1 MTDVYQIFGGP
12 GSPYSHKLR
21 SVFRYRRIPHTWKV
35 PQGGFS
41 GGGALGS
48 DRGSDQGNDQR
59 DAGTNDLAKAG
70 KGVVPVVKYP
80 GGEYKA
86 DSTPIIFELERLHEG
101 RSVIPP
107 NRGLA
112 FLCHL
117 IEDMADEFLP
127 IPMFHFR
134 WTDDQVWCSRRQM
147 FGWMGAISDD
157 DLGERAQAFLDRQFG
172 QLKRVSDASQRESMQ
187 RAYDRFLVVMEEQ
200 LRHELF
206 LFGTRPSLADF
217 GIYGQLTQYAVDPG
231 VCNQMKA
238 SAVRTYQWTHL
249 VDDLSGIEGDWFAPE
264 EVLTDHFAAFLR
276 YTAEFYLPMA
286 ERLVAGAG
294 TDHLKGAANGV
305 HYRVKTFLSLKQ
317 ELAALDSAERECVEP
332 ILKDT
337 GCWEALQFKGDEE
350 QKVVPIEPL

>member
-1 MTDVYQIFGGP
+1 VTDVYQIFAGP

-21 SVFRYRRIPHTWKV
+21 SVFRYRRIPHTWLV

-41 GGGALGS
+41 GGGSLGDDRDS
-48 DRGSDQGNDQR
+48 DSGG
-59 DAGTNDLAKAG
+59 AGKGHLARAG
-70 KGVVPVVKYP
+70 KGVVPVVMYP
-80 GGEYKA
+80 DDEYKA
-86 DSTPIIFELERLHEG
+86 DSTPIIYELERLHEG

-134 WTDDQVWCSRRQM
+134 WTTDQVWCSRRQM
-147 FGWMGAISDD
+147 FGWMGAIFDE
-157 DLGERAQAFLDRQFG
+157 DLDGRAQSFLDRQSG
-172 QLKRVSDASQRESMQ
+172 QLKRASAAPERMQ

-200 LRHELF
+200 LRHGLF

-217 GIYGQLTQYAVDPG
+217 GIYGQLTQYAVDPT
-231 VCNQMKA
+231 VCNQMKKA
-238 SAVRTYQWTHL
+238 AVRTYQWTHL
-249 VDDLSGIEGDWFAPE
+249 VDDLSGIEGDWFAPDQ
-264 EVLTDHFAAFLR
+264 VLTDHFAAFLR

-294 TDHLKGAANGV
+294 TDGLEGAANGV

-317 ELAALDSAERECVEP
+317 ELAALGSDDRELVEP
-332 ILKDT
+332 VLKDT
-337 GCWEALQFKGDEE
+337 GCWDGLQFNGDEQ
-350 QKVVPIEPL
+350 QKVVPVEPL

>member
-1 MTDVYQIFGGP
+1 VRGKSTLSDVYQIFGGP

-21 SVFRYRRIPHTWKV
+21 SVFRYRRIPHTWVV

-41 GGGALGS
+41 GGGSLGS
-48 DRGSDQGNDQR
+48 DHDDVGKS
-59 DAGTNDLAKAG
+59 DLAEAG

-80 GGEYKA
+80 SGEYKA
-86 DSTPIIFELERLHEG
+86 DSTPIIFDLESRHEG
-101 RSVIPP
+101 RSVIPL

-147 FGWMGAISDD
+147 FGWQGAISDEELD
-157 DLGERAQAFLDRQFG
+157 EKAQAFLDRQSG
-172 QLKRVSDASQRESMQ
+172 QLNRARSPGQRERMQ
-187 RAYDRFLVVMEEQ
+187 KAYDGFLAAMEEQ
-200 LRHELF
+200 LRHGLF

-217 GIYGQLTQYAVDPG
+217 GIFGQLTQYAVDPT
-231 VCNQMKA
+231 VCHQMKQT
-238 SAVRTYQWTHL
+238 AVRTYQWTHL
-249 VDDLSGIEGDWFAPE
+249 VDDLSGIEGDWFPPE
-264 EVLTDHFAAFLR
+264 RVLTDPFLAFLR

-286 ERLVAGAG
+286 EGLVAGVG
-294 TDHLKGAANGV
+294 TDGLKDAANGAR
-305 HYRVKTFLSLKQ
+305 YRVKTFLSLKQ
-317 ELAALDSAERECVEP
+317 ELASLGAADRASIESAL
-332 ILKDT
+332 KHT
-337 GCWEALQFKGDEE
+337 GCWDGLQFKGDEA

>member
-1 MTDVYQIFGGP
+1 VSDVYQIFGGP

-21 SVFRYRRIPHTWKV
+21 SVFRYRRIPHTWQV

-41 GGGALGS
+41 GAGTLGS
-48 DRGSDQGNDQR
+48 DQSDARVGV
-59 DAGTNDLAKAG
+59 LASAG
-70 KGVVPVVKYP
+70 KGVVPVVQYP

-86 DSTPIIFELERLHEG
+86 DSTPIIFELEGLHEG

-157 DLGERAQAFLDRQFG
+157 DLNERAQLFLDRQFG
-172 QLKRVSDASQRESMQ
+172 QLNQAATGPQRERMQ
-187 RAYDRFLVVMEEQ
+187 HAYDQFLAVMEEQ
-200 LRHELF
+200 LRHGLF

-217 GIYGQLTQYAVDPG
+217 GIYGQLTQYAVDPT
-231 VCNQMKA
+231 VCNQMKE

-249 VDDLSGIEGDWFAPE
+249 VDDLSGVEGEWFTPE
-264 EVLTDHFAAFLR
+264 QVLTDRLAAFLR

-294 TDHLKGAANGV
+294 TDDLQDAANGV
-305 HYRVKTFLSLKQ
+305 RYRVKTFLALKQ
-317 ELAALDSAERECVEP
+317 ELNALDTAERELVKP
-332 ILKDT
+332 ILKDA
-337 GCWEALQFKGDEE
+337 GCWEGLQFKGDEQ
-350 QKVVPIEPL
+350 QKAVSVDTL